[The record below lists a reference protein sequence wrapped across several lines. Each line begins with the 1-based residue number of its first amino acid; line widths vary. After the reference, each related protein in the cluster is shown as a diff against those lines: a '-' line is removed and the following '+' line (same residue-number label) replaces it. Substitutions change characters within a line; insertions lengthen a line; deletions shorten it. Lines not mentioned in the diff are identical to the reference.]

1 MPSFAD
7 HPAGRRVNG
16 AKGSPMEKRTRT
28 GLSIW
33 LWSRKLLIVNF
44 SDRTDHPCGDWVL
57 PPSYRVDLGDWSYF
71 FFSSVAN
78 NTDNSRTVEKKL
90 LHQSKLGRDI
100 CFRIRCAFA
109 GFEALGEVRT
119 VASENLPEQ
128 PRRCYALFYLRAC
141 SMFRGI
147 VKFRARIVEADK
159 GLTIPLFDFN
169 PNEQGIEKVE
179 IEGPDGDEILTAVY
193 LTPVATPEEGI
204 SIALN
209 GHMAAIDRI
218 SFNHEIAIE
227 NGHVTEI
234 SPTDPAGQ
242 DRITPGTSR
251 LNFWSD
257 ATKVVLGLSDA
268 ASLKKELEQ
277 AAPAGERNF
286 PSFALRCSRQARS
299 RSSCTSITSC

>member
-100 CFRIRCAFA
+100 CFRIRGRFGLCA
-109 GFEALGEVRT
+109 GLVLEARRRET
-119 VASENLPEQ
+119 VDNLRKAQ
-128 PRRCYALFYLRAC
+128 DTRQDYGYRQTVCGTPR
-141 SMFRGI
+141 
-147 VKFRARIVEADK
+147 
-159 GLTIPLFDFN
+159 
-169 PNEQGIEKVE
+169 
-179 IEGPDGDEILTAVY
+179 
-193 LTPVATPEEGI
+193 
-204 SIALN
+204 
-209 GHMAAIDRI
+209 
-218 SFNHEIAIE
+218 
-227 NGHVTEI
+227 
-234 SPTDPAGQ
+234 Q
-242 DRITPGTSR
+242 DHG
-251 LNFWSD
+251 
-257 ATKVVLGLSDA
+257 
-268 ASLKKELEQ
+268 
-277 AAPAGERNF
+277 
-286 PSFALRCSRQARS
+286 
-299 RSSCTSITSC
+299 